1 MAPVEVRQSLYTKLT
16 KEVAML
22 VRDRMTLNP
31 VTITPDVSVTDALR
45 LMSEKKI
52 RRLPVLD
59 NRGHLVGIV
68 SDRDLLLA
76 SPSPATSLAIWE
88 IHELL
93 AKLTI
98 DKMMTRDVITVPED
112 TPLEEAARIMADS
125 RIGGLPVMKGTDLV
139 GFISES
145 DLFKTLLQLLGGRRP
160 GVRITVATSGAKGTL
175 AAITSAISEAG
186 GNLVGLGFS
195 EVPGS
200 AEGTWVNTFKVQG
213 VSKERLVEVMR
224 AHVREIVDVRETE

>member
-1 MAPVEVRQSLYTKLT
+1 
-16 KEVAML
+16 ML

-31 VTITPDVSVTDALR
+31 VTVTPEVSVTDALR

-59 NRGHLVGIV
+59 AQGHLVGIV
-68 SDRDLLLA
+68 SDRDLLQA
-76 SPSPATSLAIWE
+76 SPSPVTSLAIWE

-98 DKMMTRDVITVPED
+98 EKMMTREVITVPED
-112 TPLEEAARIMADS
+112 TPLEEAARVMADS
-125 RIGGLPVMKGTDLV
+125 RIGGLPVMRGGTLV
-139 GFISES
+139 GIISES
-145 DLFKTLLQLLGGRRP
+145 DLFKTLLQLLGGRRS

-175 AAITSAISEAG
+175 AEITSAIFAAG
-186 GNLVGLGFS
+186 GDIVGLGFS

-213 VSKERLVEVMR
+213 VPKERLVEVVR
-224 AHVREIVDVRETE
+224 SHVREILDVRETL

>member
-1 MAPVEVRQSLYTKLT
+1 
-16 KEVAML
+16 ML

-31 VTITPDVSVTDALR
+31 VTITPEVSVTDALR

-52 RRLPVLD
+52 RRLPVID
-59 NRGHLVGIV
+59 NQGNLVGIV

-93 AKLTI
+93 AKLTVE
-98 DKMMTRDVITVPED
+98 KMMTREVITVPED

-125 RIGGLPVMKGTDLV
+125 RIGGLPVMRDRTLV
-139 GFISES
+139 GIISES
-145 DLFKTLLQLLGGRRP
+145 DLFKTLLQLLGGRRS
-160 GVRITVATSGAKGTL
+160 GVRLTVATAGAKGTL
-175 AAITSAISEAG
+175 AAITGAIFEAG
-186 GNLVGLGFS
+186 GDIVGLGFS
-195 EVPGS
+195 EVQGS

-213 VSKERLVEVMR
+213 VAKDRLVEAVR
-224 AHVREIVDVRETE
+224 PHVREILDVRETL

>member
-1 MAPVEVRQSLYTKLT
+1 
-16 KEVAML
+16 ML

-31 VTITPDVSVTDALR
+31 VTITPEVSVTDALR

-52 RRLPVLD
+52 RRLPVID
-59 NRGHLVGIV
+59 SQGNLVGIV

-93 AKLTI
+93 AKLTVE
-98 DKMMTRDVITVPED
+98 KMMTREVITIPED

-125 RIGGLPVMKGTDLV
+125 RIGGLPVMRDRALV

-160 GVRITVATSGAKGTL
+160 GVRITVGTSGAKGTL
-175 AAITSAISEAG
+175 AEITSAISAAG

-195 EVPGS
+195 EVQGS
-200 AEGTWVNTFKVQG
+200 PEGTWVNTFKVQG
-213 VSKERLVEVMR
+213 VSKERLVEVIKP
-224 AHVREIVDVRETE
+224 HVREILDVRETL

>member
-1 MAPVEVRQSLYTKLT
+1 
-16 KEVAML
+16 ML

-31 VTITPDVSVTDALR
+31 VTTTPEVSVTDALR

-59 NRGHLVGIV
+59 DQGHLVGIV

-93 AKLTI
+93 AKLTVG
-98 DKMMTRDVITVPED
+98 KMMTREVITVPED

-125 RIGGLPVMKGTDLV
+125 RIGGLPVMRGSDLV
-139 GFISES
+139 GIISES
-145 DLFKTLLQLLGGRRP
+145 DLFKVLLQLLGGRRP

-175 AAITSAISEAG
+175 AEITSAIYGAG
-186 GNLVGLGFS
+186 GDIVGLGFS
-195 EVPGS
+195 EVQGS
-200 AEGTWVNTFKVQG
+200 SEGTWVNTLKVQG
-213 VSKERLVEVMR
+213 VPKDRLVEVLR
-224 AHVREIVDVRETE
+224 SHVREILDVRESS

>member
-1 MAPVEVRQSLYTKLT
+1 
-16 KEVAML
+16 ML

-31 VTITPDVSVTDALR
+31 VTVTPEVSVTDALR

-52 RRLPVLD
+52 RRLPVVD
-59 NRGHLVGIV
+59 GRGHLVGIV
-68 SDRDLLLA
+68 SDRDLLQA
-76 SPSPATSLAIWE
+76 SPSPVTSLAIWE

-98 DKMMTRDVITVPED
+98 EKMMTREVITVSED
-112 TPLEEAARIMADS
+112 TTLEEAARVMVDS
-125 RIGGLPVMKGTDLV
+125 RIGGLPVMKDHTLV
-139 GFISES
+139 GIISES
-145 DLFKTLLQLLGGRRP
+145 DLFKTLLQLLGGRRA

-175 AAITSAISEAG
+175 AEITSAIYGAG
-186 GNLVGLGFS
+186 GDIVGLGFS

-213 VSKERLVEVMR
+213 VPKDQLVEVMR
-224 AHVREIVDVRETE
+224 AHVREILDVRETA

>member
-1 MAPVEVRQSLYTKLT
+1 
-16 KEVAML
+16 ML

-31 VTITPDVSVTDALR
+31 VTVTPEVSVTDALR

-59 NRGHLVGIV
+59 GQGHLVGIV
-68 SDRDLLLA
+68 SDRDLLQA
-76 SPSPATSLAIWE
+76 SPSPVTSLAIWE

-98 DKMMTRDVITVPED
+98 EKMMTREVITVPED
-112 TPLEEAARIMADS
+112 TPLEEAARVMADS
-125 RIGGLPVMKGTDLV
+125 RIGGLPVMRGDTLV
-139 GFISES
+139 GIISES
-145 DLFKTLLQLLGGRRP
+145 DLFKTLLQLLGGRRS

-175 AAITSAISEAG
+175 AEITGAIFAAG
-186 GNLVGLGFS
+186 GDIVGLGFS
-195 EVPGS
+195 EVAGS

-213 VSKERLVEVMR
+213 VPKERLVEVVR
-224 AHVREIVDVRETE
+224 SHVREILDVRETL

>member
-1 MAPVEVRQSLYTKLT
+1 
-16 KEVAML
+16 ML

-31 VTITPDVSVTDALR
+31 ITITPDVSVTDALR

-59 NRGHLVGIV
+59 AEQRLVGIV

-93 AKLTI
+93 AKLTVE
-98 DKMMTRDVITVPED
+98 KMMTREVITVPED
-112 TPLEEAARIMADS
+112 TPLEEAARVMADS
-125 RIGGLPVMKGTDLV
+125 RIGGLPVMRGAAVV
-139 GFISES
+139 GIISES

-175 AAITSAISEAG
+175 ADITNAIYAAG
-186 GNLVGLGFS
+186 GDIVGLGFS
-195 EVPGS
+195 ELAGS
-200 AEGTWVNTFKVQG
+200 PEGSWVNTFKVQG
-213 VSKERLVEVMR
+213 VAKDQLVEVLR
-224 AHVREIVDVRETE
+224 SHVREILDVRETG